1 MKLDLDFV
9 RKEYPSLR
17 EDYVFFDNAG
27 GSQTLQRVMNKITEY
42 YMTSDVQLGA
52 SYSLSTLAR
61 ERVNSGTAQIA
72 KTLNTKLAH
81 EAIIGSSSTALIRL
95 FSIVIGQTLK
105 AGDEIIISNA
115 DHEANISPWKS
126 LAEKGIVIK
135 IWEFNTTSFRL
146 ELEDLKALMTSK
158 TKLVAFCHVSNI
170 FGTIHP
176 VKEITAYIH
185 SQGALS
191 FVDGVAYAP
200 HRLPDVQE
208 LNVDFY
214 VYSIYKVF
222 GPHIGVLYGKEEHL
236 LRLPGINHSF
246 IPPDDLPYKFQPGGP
261 NYELTYSLNGIVEYL
276 QAVAQHHGID
286 PKASVREQLQ
296 FAYDLFDAHEELLVQ
311 RLLDFLM
318 QKPNV
323 RLIGEKTAD
332 KAIRVSTIAFVVNGM
347 HSSEIDAKVAA
358 QNIGIKTGNF
368 YAKGITKALDLDK
381 QGGVVRVSI
390 AHYNTLEELER
401 LIAVFEQI
409 L

>member
-1 MKLDLDFV
+1 
-9 RKEYPSLR
+9 
-17 EDYVFFDNAG
+17 
-27 GSQTLQRVMNKITEY
+27 MNKITEY

-222 GPHIGVLYGKEEHL
+222 ILILVFCMAKKNIY
-236 LRLPGINHSF
+236 
-246 IPPDDLPYKFQPGGP
+246 
-261 NYELTYSLNGIVEYL
+261 
-276 QAVAQHHGID
+276 
-286 PKASVREQLQ
+286 
-296 FAYDLFDAHEELLVQ
+296 FA
-311 RLLDFLM
+311 
-318 QKPNV
+318 
-323 RLIGEKTAD
+323 
-332 KAIRVSTIAFVVNGM
+332 
-347 HSSEIDAKVAA
+347 
-358 QNIGIKTGNF
+358 
-368 YAKGITKALDLDK
+368 
-381 QGGVVRVSI
+381 
-390 AHYNTLEELER
+390 
-401 LIAVFEQI
+401 
-409 L
+409 